1 MSQTA
6 LPELSYTPGDLTE
19 PQFRLPSHQELLD
32 QKVLVVPRPRQPY
45 AKKNYDIET
54 LVPPF
59 QSQAGGAGQ
68 GGYPEHWRLASVYQH
83 AYKPID
89 QRRRPL
95 LQTVYK

>member
-1 MSQTA
+1 VPKHNASGDFVGI
-6 LPELSYTPGDLTE
+6 EPGCGGGGGGGG
-19 PQFRLPSHQELLD
+19 R
-32 QKVLVVPRPRQPY
+32 VLVVPRPRQPY